1 MQKGTAER
9 PLKSERRW
17 GLRFPVIIPI
27 EAAWQEPGGKQ
38 VKESSQATE
47 VNAHGGLLQMRTC
60 PSLGVAIELTNRLS
74 GEVTRARVI
83 GARRSPDGALLGVA
97 VDFLTPN
104 EHFWGVNF
112 QLKKT
117 AAELVRLENA
127 IKSATVDP
135 RILIEFRDSVD
146 YVRKTAWVV
155 QEWQERQLRAHDPQT
170 LLPLLTSERIR
181 RATQLGKSISDDLT
195 IHQVTRETAGL
206 EEFFGTLETLRRQ
219 VADLLQQE

>member
-9 PLKSERRW
+9 PPKSERRG

-27 EAAWQEPGGKQ
+27 EAAWQEAGGNR

-47 VNAHGGLLQMRTC
+47 VNAHGGLLQMKNC
-60 PSLGVAIELTNRLS
+60 PNLGVAVELTNRLS
-74 GEVTRARVI
+74 SEVTQARVI
-83 GARRSPDGALLGVA
+83 GARRSPEGALLGVA
-97 VDFLTPN
+97 VEFLAPN
-104 EHFWGVNF
+104 ERFWGVNF

-135 RILIEFRDSVD
+135 RILTEFRDSVD

-155 QEWQERQLRAHDPQT
+155 QEWQERELRSHDPQT
-170 LLPLLTSERIR
+170 LIPLLTSERIR
-181 RATQLGKSISDDLT
+181 RATQLGKSIADDLAV
-195 IHQVTRETAGL
+195 HQVTRETAGI
-206 EEFFGTLETLRRQ
+206 EEFFGTLETLRQQ
-219 VADLLQQE
+219 VAEILQQP